1 MPSIAKSFLESI
13 LYKHNEAFPA
23 STTPL
28 CMAWDEFPK
37 LYCMVLDLSNAFK
50 SSVADMKV
58 EALSDITSF
67 GRDFQ
72 LLNCLKACKNVS
84 YKGYSPSHSICKECI
99 IVIKRVYF
107 SLCILQLVI
116 THTMLR

>member
-1 MPSIAKSFLESI
+1 
-13 LYKHNEAFPA
+13 
-23 STTPL
+23 
-28 CMAWDEFPK
+28 
-37 LYCMVLDLSNAFK
+37 MVLDLSNAFK

-116 THTMLR
+116 THTVLQ